1 MRAAPGRSL
10 REAPTWLWLAS
21 MCGVF
26 VAVNATLGIARH
38 HAFWAGRFDL
48 GNMVQAVWSTSQ
60 GRPLETTSLTGEQ
73 FVRLGAHVDPLLV
86 LFTPLAWTGALP
98 EALLVSQAVIVS
110 LGALPAFALGRR
122 WLGGRGWGLA
132 AAGVYLLY
140 PTLHWATVTD
150 MHAVT
155 LAAPLLMT
163 CMWAAEERR
172 WWVLGLCAPLAALSK
187 EQVGLAL
194 AVLGLWVAVRG
205 ARRAGAALAA
215 GGVAW
220 SAFAV
225 FVVIPHF
232 NPDGGGSAFVSRY
245 GALGDSELEVL
256 GAIVTR
262 PWDVAE
268 VVASGDRPAYL
279 AALLVP
285 LLFLPLAA
293 PLLAAGALPDLGI
306 NLLSGLESQH
316 SIAFHYSAVI
326 APFLVAAS
334 ILGLSRLRDLARR
347 RGRRT
352 PRAAVVMAVWV
363 GAVGLAGVVQGPG
376 PWWSHVPL
384 GSDERAGSYSVGEH
398 AAAARAAVALVP
410 EGVPVSA
417 GNTLG
422 AHLSARRRI
431 HTFPTIADARWVV
444 VDRERPYLGDRR
456 DPVGH
461 RARVRALLDDPTW
474 VLDHDRDGLMVFRRL
489 GVPRP

>member
-1 MRAAPGRSL
+1 MRAAAARAL
-10 REAPTWLWLAS
+10 RQTPTWLWLAG

-48 GNMVQAVWSTSQ
+48 GNMVQAVWSTAQ

-98 EALLVSQAVIVS
+98 EALMVSQAVIVS

-122 WLGGRGWGLA
+122 WLGTRGWGLA

-155 LAAPLLMT
+155 LAAPLLMA
-163 CMWAAEERR
+163 CIWGAEERR
-172 WWVLGLCAPLAALSK
+172 WGVLGICAPLAALSK

-194 AVLGLWVAVRG
+194 AMLGLWVAARG
-205 ARRAGAALAA
+205 ARRAGALLAA
-215 GGVAW
+215 GGIGW
-220 SAFAV
+220 SLFAV

-232 NPDGGGSAFVSRY
+232 NPAEGGSAFVSRY
-245 GALGDSELEVL
+245 GDLGDSELEVL
-256 GAIVTR
+256 GTILTR
-262 PWDVAE
+262 PWEVAE
-268 VVASGDRPAYL
+268 VVASADRLGYL
-279 AALLVP
+279 AALLLP
-285 LLFLPLAA
+285 LLLLPLAA

-316 SIAFHYSAVI
+316 SITFHYSAVI

-334 ILGLSRLRDLARR
+334 ILGLARLRALVER
-347 RGRRT
+347 RGW
-352 PRAAVVMAVWV
+352 RAPAAGAVMAVWV
-363 GAVGLAGVVQGPG
+363 GSVAVAGVVQGPG
-376 PWWSHVPL
+376 PWWRHVPL
-384 GSDERAGSYSVGEH
+384 GSQERASSYAVGEH
-398 AAAARAAVALVP
+398 AAAARAAVDRVP

-431 HTFPTIADARWVV
+431 LMFPTIAAARWVGGG
-444 VDRERPYLGDRR
+444 R
-456 DPVGH
+456 
-461 RARVRALLDDPTW
+461 
-474 VLDHDRDGLMVFRRL
+474 
-489 GVPRP
+489 